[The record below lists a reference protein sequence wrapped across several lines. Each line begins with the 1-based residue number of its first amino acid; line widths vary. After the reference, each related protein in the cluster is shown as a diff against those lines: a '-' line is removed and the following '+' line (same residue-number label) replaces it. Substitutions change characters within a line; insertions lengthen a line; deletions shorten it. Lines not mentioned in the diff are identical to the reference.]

1 MQYLLPSAGDTH
13 GGELL
18 RRLGMPTHRGIQ
30 VFSFME
36 YAAGCLMVLLA
47 SLSFTFHPNGWSIL
61 FIFSLSFATIPLLC
75 VICISVAVKT
85 KSPRVI
91 PPVREPLPAL
101 LLPFTIRKAAIVLG
115 VHWATLLVIEIGVG
129 VWVLIWMSLDPRN
142 SETWLWFCYVVYYT
156 LAFFYH
162 IVAIAFLV
170 SCWEN
175 YRKLQRYAW
184 KIEFV

>member
-1 MQYLLPSAGDTH
+1 
-13 GGELL
+13 
-18 RRLGMPTHRGIQ
+18 MPTHRGIQ

-75 VICISVAVKT
+75 VICIIVAVKT

-101 LLPFTIRKAAIVLG
+101 LLPFTIRKAAFILG
-115 VHWATLLVIEIGVG
+115 VHWATLLVIEIV
-129 VWVLIWMSLDPRN
+129 VLIWVSLKVGNRGA
-142 SETWLWFCYVVYYT
+142 WVWFCVVYYS

-170 SCWEN
+170 SCWKN